1 MYLHYY
7 VYAYLRKDGTPY
19 YIGKG
24 KGRRAYDNDR
34 ISKPPKDKNRIIK
47 LETNLTELG
56 ALAFERRMIK
66 WWGRKDLGTGILYN
80 KTDGGDGGSGLKLSE
95 ESKRKMS
102 IAKTGIPR
110 SEETK
115 RKISITNSKHIV
127 SEETKKKLSEANK
140 KRGNNFKTCA
150 GWHWWHHPITKTST
164 YCEICPEGYMRGRV
178 MGPRKK

>member
-1 MYLHYY
+1 MYLHFY

-24 KGRRAYDNDR
+24 KGRRAYDTDR
-34 ISKPPKDKNRIIK
+34 VSKPPKDRSRIVL

-56 ALAFERRMIK
+56 ALALERRMIK

-80 KTDGGDGGSGLKLSE
+80 KTDGGDGCSGLKLSSE
-95 ESKRKMS
+95 TKRKMS

-115 RKISITNSKHIV
+115 RKISLKNSNQIV
-127 SEETKKKLSEANK
+127 SAETRKKLSEANK
-140 KRGNNFKTCA
+140 KRGKLGTN
-150 GWHWWHHPITKTST
+150 GRHWWYHPINNQST
-164 YCEICPEGYMRGRV
+164 YCEICPDGYIKGRI
-178 MGPRKK
+178 MGPRNKK